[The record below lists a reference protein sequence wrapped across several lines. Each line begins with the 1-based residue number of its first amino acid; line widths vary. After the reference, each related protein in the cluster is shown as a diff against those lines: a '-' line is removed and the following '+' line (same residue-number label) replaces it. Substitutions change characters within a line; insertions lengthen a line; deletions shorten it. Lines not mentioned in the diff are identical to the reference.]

1 MVRAAARSTGGG
13 HAGTLTSEPNID
25 DHDNGPGQPNADQ
38 ADADMDGAGD
48 ICDGDDVSCVA
59 HAVAALSDAGAISS
73 PQGETVV
80 SIAAQS
86 PCKTRP

>member
-1 MVRAAARSTGGG
+1 MTSAAASNGLLTADFNGTVPAPSVSGG
-13 HAGTLTSEPNID
+13 AS
-25 DHDNGPGQPNADQ
+25 
-38 ADADMDGAGD
+38 
-48 ICDGDDVSCVA
+48 DGDDVSCVA